1 MNPLSFVPGHDLA
14 RLATEARKYPIL
26 EAERE
31 RALFERWRDEGDRK
45 ALDELV
51 GAHLRLVLKIARR
64 NAGYGLPLT
73 DLVSEGFVGLMQ
85 AVGKFDPDKGARFA
99 TYASW
104 WIRAT
109 MHEYIL
115 HSWSLV
121 KIGTTAAQ
129 KKLFFNLGR
138 LKRELTQYEEGDLH
152 PEVVAT
158 IAKTLDVREDEVVD
172 MNRRMSSGDW
182 SLNAPVTEDDGR
194 GEFLDLLVDDTVDV
208 ERQVGDSDEFLKR
221 RALMQEALTQ
231 LNDRERDIVEQRRL
245 SESPQTL
252 QDLGERYGIS
262 RERVRQIEARAL
274 EKLEEIVRLGTGR
287 GRDPIDEGGADEP
300 GSGRNTEKEAK
311 EMRWRRKR

>member
-1 MNPLSFVPGHDLA
+1 MNPLNFSPGDDIS
-14 RLATEARKYPIL
+14 RLAQESRRYPLL
-26 EAERE
+26 EAETE
-31 RALFERWRDEGDRK
+31 RRVFEDWRDKGDRK
-45 ALDELV
+45 ALDMLV

-64 NAGYGLPLT
+64 NSGYGLPLS

-85 AVGKFDPDKGARFA
+85 AVAKFDPDKGARFA

-109 MHEYIL
+109 IHEYIL

-138 LKRELTQYEEGDLH
+138 LKRELMQFDDGDLP
-152 PEVVAT
+152 PEAVAH
-158 IAKTLDVREDEVVD
+158 IATALDVREDEVID

-182 SLNAPVTEDDGR
+182 SLNAPVGDEEGR
-194 GEFLDLLVDDTVDV
+194 GEFVDLLVDDSPDV
-208 ERQVGDSDEFLKR
+208 ESLVADADEYGKR
-221 RALMQEALTQ
+221 RSLVHVALSQ
-231 LNDRERDIVEQRRL
+231 LNERERDIVEKRRL
-245 SESPQTL
+245 SENPETL

-274 EKLEEIVRLGTGR
+274 EKLQRIVEDAGEAARAGAGR
-287 GRDPIDEGGADEP
+287 SPAPEMAWVEGR
-300 GSGRNTEKEAK
+300 
-311 EMRWRRKR
+311 